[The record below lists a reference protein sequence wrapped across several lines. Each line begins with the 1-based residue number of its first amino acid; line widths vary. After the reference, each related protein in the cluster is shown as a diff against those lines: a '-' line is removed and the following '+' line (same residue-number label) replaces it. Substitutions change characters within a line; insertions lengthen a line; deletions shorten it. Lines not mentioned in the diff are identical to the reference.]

1 MNWTRKLSE
10 HDDVLAS
17 LAAALD
23 TTVAQNIANAAL
35 VRVLA
40 VKCAL
45 VTDDWRVFLSDL
57 QESATLDLES
67 LPLPME
73 GDERRAAI
81 RVAALDCLAASVND
95 LVRRLSS
102 NDRGGLPRPG
112 DWDWPDDLDEVH

>member
-23 TTVAQNIANAAL
+23 TTFAQNMANAAL

-45 VTDDWRVFLSDL
+45 VTGDWRVFLSDL

-73 GDERRAAI
+73 GEERRAAI
-81 RVAALDCLAASVND
+81 RVAALDCLAASMND
-95 LVRRLSS
+95 LVRRLST
-102 NDRGGLPRPG
+102 NDRDGLPRPG
-112 DWDWPDDLDEVH
+112 DWDWPDLSDEVN